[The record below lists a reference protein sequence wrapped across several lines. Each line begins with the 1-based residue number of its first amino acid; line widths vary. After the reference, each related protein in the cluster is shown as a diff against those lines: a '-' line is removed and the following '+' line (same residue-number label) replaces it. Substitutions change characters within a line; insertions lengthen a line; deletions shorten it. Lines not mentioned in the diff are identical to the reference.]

1 MGQQRITI
9 AGALYHQPE
18 ILVFD
23 EATSSLD
30 SLSEQY
36 IQETIRELRNKN
48 KTIIIIAHRLSTV
61 VHADEIMLLE
71 NGQITESGTH
81 KELFSLNGKYHQLW
95 QQHFWVL
102 PQFNALLLLG
112 FDLKLRFRFLVVYSG
127 CA

>member
-1 MGQQRITI
+1 MSFIETLPEGFYTYLGEHGASLSGGQQQRIAI
-9 AGALYHQPE
+9 ARALYHQPE

-23 EATSSLD
+23 EATSSLY
-30 SLSEQY
+30 SSSEQY

-95 QQHFWVL
+95 QQ
-102 PQFNALLLLG
+102 QLLG
-112 FDLKLRFRFLVVYSG
+112 FTTI
-127 CA
+127 

>member
-1 MGQQRITI
+1 LGEHGAPLSGGQQQRIAI
-9 AGALYHQPE
+9 ARALYHQPE

-30 SLSEQY
+30 SSSEQY

-81 KELFSLNGKYHQLW
+81 KELFSLNGKYH
-95 QQHFWVL
+95 
-102 PQFNALLLLG
+102 
-112 FDLKLRFRFLVVYSG
+112 
-127 CA
+127 